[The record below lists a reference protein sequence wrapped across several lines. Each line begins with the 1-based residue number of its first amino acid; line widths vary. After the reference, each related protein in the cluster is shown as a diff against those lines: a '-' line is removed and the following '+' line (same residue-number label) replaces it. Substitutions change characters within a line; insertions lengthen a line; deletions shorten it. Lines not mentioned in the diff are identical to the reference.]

1 MSFSNPN
8 NLCLI
13 DFEYASWSWRELDIA
28 NYVNETICD
37 NNFPEGCG
45 IGYIFENQMEIDEI
59 EYLVKEYLKVLYD
72 NYLTEKTMS

>member
-1 MSFSNPN
+1 MPEKKDMVVGHNDGQENNILMSFSNPN

-45 IGYIFENQMEIDEI
+45 IGYIFEN
-59 EYLVKEYLKVLYD
+59 
-72 NYLTEKTMS
+72 